1 MDIYVDNIDPTIEN
15 VLRIEECEFPG
26 INDLTS
32 KSDQDQD
39 VFKLDIIQE
48 QPEMDGEDEKCNYDY
63 KGDIIVKRNIFGY
76 LRKEVRKLI
85 LSIQK

>member
-1 MDIYVDNIDPTIEN
+1 MDNIDPSIEN

-26 INDLTS
+26 INDVRS

-63 KGDIIVKRNIFGY
+63 KGDIIVKRNTFGY
-76 LRKEVRKLI
+76 LRQEVKIFRNERTNVI
-85 LSIQK
+85 